1 MEKTYWNNNGKYQAI
16 YNGLWKILVPNM
28 GEAETEQGEA
38 LRIVSKIYYD
48 YYNNGCCN
56 LVYKNSWEELE
67 NEEYEEYWNF
77 KIKEDYEKQIEYL
90 LEYLGD
96 KIAFGETPQLIEMI
110 ENECLYP
117 TPSESK
123 EFIEYLEDLVDRT
136 IEKVMTNIK
145 TKLTPVNNYE
155 YKY

>member
-1 MEKTYWNNNGKYQAI
+1 
-16 YNGLWKILVPNM
+16 M

-77 KIKEDYEKQIEYL
+77 KIKE
-90 LEYLGD
+90 
-96 KIAFGETPQLIEMI
+96 ETKRGGFSDQQDI
-110 ENECLYP
+110 Y
-117 TPSESK
+117 
-123 EFIEYLEDLVDRT
+123 
-136 IEKVMTNIK
+136 NIDAIHTYNK
-145 TKLTPVNNYE
+145 PTKLATIKISAKSNRTLLNSKLYFIISFGSCNIVSDIAPM
-155 YKY
+155 